1 MSLVALFGTSAN
13 PPTGE
18 GGHRS
23 ILEWLARARLP
34 EVGNRTV
41 DEIWVL
47 PVQRHVFAEKAEMPA
62 FHHRVAMA
70 RLAFGDLL
78 KVRVLP
84 LEAELARRVDRPA
97 TVDLVE
103 ALQQHHPE
111 FELVLVL
118 GGDTWADLEA
128 GRWRRGQELREL
140 LPIVVV
146 QRPGESDGSGL
157 DVEEL
162 EEVSSTQARTHD
174 LAGVPGP
181 VAAYAE
187 THGLYRTP

>member
-1 MSLVALFGTSAN
+1 MTLAALFGTSAN

-23 ILEWLARARLP
+23 ILRWLAHAQLP
-34 EVGNRTV
+34 EVDGRSV

-47 PVQRHVFAEKAEMPA
+47 PVRHHVFAEKGDMPA

-70 RLAFGDLL
+70 RLAFVDLP

-84 LEAELARRVDRPA
+84 LEAELARVIEGPA

-103 ALQQHHPE
+103 VLQRRHPE
-111 FELVLVL
+111 VELVLVL

-128 GRWRRGQELREL
+128 GRWRRGDELRTM

-146 QRPGESDGSGL
+146 HRPGETDGVER
-157 DVEEL
+157 DVEGL
-162 EEVSSTQARTHD
+162 EAVSSTLARTHD
-174 LAGVPGP
+174 LVGVPP
-181 VAAYAE
+181 AVAEYAE
-187 THGLYRTP
+187 AHGLYRAP